1 MSPDAVLCDVETGI
15 CELPDAG
22 APAHAARQT
31 EGRPVGMQQVSVVYV
46 TDPICSA
53 CWVSEPAWRSVTA
66 RYADLLDVEHVFG
79 GLLPGWDGFVD
90 DGAGIR
96 QPSDVALHWDEFA
109 AFTGQPIN
117 SSVWLTDPLHSSFPP
132 SIATVAVR
140 LVAPELEE
148 PFLRR
153 IREFLF
159 LDARNIARPEVLAE
173 AAMKIGVDL
182 VAYRAVL
189 ADGSAEDQFLRDR
202 ARSRGLGVRGFPTV
216 FVEGSAGRLVLHGIF
231 NADQL
236 ERAILS
242 VSGADPRPHLASVA
256 EAAERIGRG
265 TSAEYAAAL
274 GWDTAVTERALVD
287 AGMTRT
293 DVAGGSVWS
302 R

>member
-1 MSPDAVLCDVETGI
+1 MSTDAVLCDVETGA

-22 APAHAARQT
+22 APVESTTQLQ
-31 EGRPVGMQQVSVVYV
+31 ERPAGTRLVSVVYV

-66 RYADLLDVEHVFG
+66 RYGDLLDVAHVFG
-79 GLLPGWDGFVD
+79 GLLPGWEGFAD
-90 DGAGIR
+90 AGADIR
-96 QPSDVALHWDEFA
+96 QPSDVAHHWDEFA
-109 AFTGQPIN
+109 AFAGQPIN

-173 AAMKIGVDL
+173 AAVEVGVDMD
-182 VAYRAVL
+182 AYRAVL
-189 ADGSAEDQFLRDR
+189 ADGTAEEQFVRDR
-202 ARSRGLGVRGFPTV
+202 ARSRALGVRGFPTV
-216 FVEGSAGRLVLHGIF
+216 LVEGAAGRLVLHGIF
-231 NADQL
+231 SVDQL
-236 ERAILS
+236 ESAILS
-242 VSGADPRPHLASVA
+242 VSGADPRPHLASIA
-256 EAAERIGRG
+256 EATERLGRG
-265 TSAEYAAAL
+265 TSAEYAAAV
-274 GWDTAVTERALVD
+274 GWNTAVTERALAD
-287 AGMTRT
+287 AGMTRA